1 MPERRD
7 VALLD
12 LDPLLGEQ
20 PPDLVVSVCRADAG
34 STSFV
39 WTAYAADPAVP
50 VPDLPSTSTL
60 DDDTAAFATETRR
73 SIQFSADP
81 GKDYLGLAGRARR
94 IARAIP
100 QGVQEALRAV
110 VEAPGRTSAPAVLLL
125 TEELT
130 IPWEL
135 ASLDPD
141 LTSTWGGTSP
151 FLGAHAA
158 VARWPLSEHKPRPR
172 PQSTVAVRT
181 GAVLTADYT
190 GVSGWGRLE
199 SAVAEAAEVATLFD
213 PPATSGDPG
222 DLGRH
227 RPVPRPARL
236 PTSCTSPCTGSTTAR
251 ATRRASCCSRRA
263 RPVARPPSS

>member
-1 MPERRD
+1 MVAWRTIIAVATPAD
-7 VALLD
+7 VAGARV
-12 LDPLLGEQ
+12 PNGATSPCSTSTLLGE
-20 PPDLVVSVCRADAG
+20 PPDLVVSVPGRRRRH
-34 STSFV
+34 V
-39 WTAYAADPAVP
+39 VRLTAYAADPAVP

-60 DDDTAAFATETRR
+60 DDDTAAFATQTRR

-110 VEAPGRTSAPAVLLL
+110 VEAPGRASAPAVPLL
-125 TEELT
+125 TEEPM

-190 GVSGWGRLE
+190 GVSGWAGSRAP
-199 SAVAEAAEVATLFD
+199 SPRRPRSRPCST
-213 PPATSGDPG
+213 
-222 DLGRH
+222 R
-227 RPVPRPARL
+227 RPVP
-236 PTSCTSPCTGSTTAR
+236 
-251 ATRRASCCSRRA
+251 
-263 RPVARPPSS
+263 